1 MKLSTAMLF
10 GSILNLFLTGLILFA
25 GNPADAGWGQAVF
38 AGLLAS
44 TFCAVMS
51 AVVDAKGH

>member
-1 MKLSTAMLF
+1 MKLSTALIL
-10 GSILNLFLTGLILFA
+10 GSILNLTLTGLILFA

-38 AGLLAS
+38 AGLLCS

-51 AVVDAKGH
+51 AVVEAKGH